1 MSSNLLN
8 AASGQADVL
17 VSTAL
22 THAKALPLA
31 GWFDFSWSG
40 DMSAIDLNEWVS
52 GVISQQPVVGF
63 FQWFFIIYF
72 LVLCTIYLLLE
83 MVAISYIKNY
93 MDNRSLNVLPRAY
106 KKYFRPISVLVPAFN
121 EMGSIVQT
129 VQSLLRLNYPEF
141 EIIVINDGSTDDTL
155 GQLRMA
161 FDLQPFAEAYRDRL
175 KTMPVRQVYN
185 SRRYANLRVI
195 DKENGGK
202 SDSLNAGINLARY
215 PLYCC
220 MDADSILLPESLL
233 LLAKP
238 FLEDTNTVAA
248 GGTVRILNDC
258 KLFGGFFV
266 KARLPKSMLAQIQ
279 VVEYLR
285 AFLFGRLG
293 WAPLNALLIISGAFG
308 LFHKETVIEVGGY
321 RNDTI
326 GEDMEIVVR
335 MHRYL
340 RNRDRDFRIAFVP
353 DPVCWTLAPEN
364 LNALKNQRMRWQ
376 RGLAESLW
384 RNLGLLFNP
393 KSGFA
398 GWLAMPYMIIFELFS
413 PVIELA
419 GFVFMILGFVFDFI
433 SIKALIAFLVV
444 SIGLGMLISLLA
456 LLLEIIS
463 YRLYKR
469 PLEVATLL
477 FAVVFDNIGYRQLV
491 LFFRFL
497 GLLNWIFVPKRRWGQ
512 VRHQHNMANT

>member
-1 MSSNLLN
+1 MSSNLLD
-8 AASGQADVL
+8 AASGHADVL
-17 VSTAL
+17 VSAAL

-31 GWFDFSWSG
+31 GWFDFSWGG

-258 KLFGGFFV
+258 
-266 KARLPKSMLAQIQ
+266 
-279 VVEYLR
+279 
-285 AFLFGRLG
+285 
-293 WAPLNALLIISGAFG
+293 
-308 LFHKETVIEVGGY
+308 
-321 RNDTI
+321 
-326 GEDMEIVVR
+326 
-335 MHRYL
+335 
-340 RNRDRDFRIAFVP
+340 
-353 DPVCWTLAPEN
+353 
-364 LNALKNQRMRWQ
+364 
-376 RGLAESLW
+376 
-384 RNLGLLFNP
+384 
-393 KSGFA
+393 
-398 GWLAMPYMIIFELFS
+398 
-413 PVIELA
+413 
-419 GFVFMILGFVFDFI
+419 
-433 SIKALIAFLVV
+433 
-444 SIGLGMLISLLA
+444 
-456 LLLEIIS
+456 
-463 YRLYKR
+463 
-469 PLEVATLL
+469 
-477 FAVVFDNIGYRQLV
+477 
-491 LFFRFL
+491 
-497 GLLNWIFVPKRRWGQ
+497 
-512 VRHQHNMANT
+512 

>member
-1 MSSNLLN
+1 MIQFDDTHSIATLANALASFKVLLP
-8 AASGQADVL
+8 A
-17 VSTAL
+17 
-22 THAKALPLA
+22 
-31 GWFDFSWSG
+31 FSLSMAEIQ
-40 DMSAIDLNEWVS
+40 DWVS
-52 GVISQQPVVGF
+52 GIISKQPVVGF

-72 LVLCTIYLLLE
+72 LTLCTIYLFLE
-83 MVAISYIKNY
+83 MVAVSFIKQY
-93 MDNRSLNVLPRAY
+93 MDDRSLNLLPRTY
-106 KKYFRPISVLVPAFN
+106 KKYYRPISVLVPAYN
-121 EMGSIVQT
+121 EQHSIVQT

-141 EIIVINDGSTDDTL
+141 EIIVINDGSSDDTL
-155 GQLRMA
+155 NRLRSA

-175 KTMPVRQVYN
+175 KTQPIRQVYN
-185 SRRYANLRVI
+185 SRRYATLRVI
-195 DKENGGK
+195 DKDNGGK

-238 FLEDTNTVAA
+238 FLEDTDTVAA

-266 KARLPKSMLAQIQ
+266 KARLPKSLLAQIQ

-308 LFHKETVIEVGGY
+308 LFHKETVIDVGGY
-321 RNDTI
+321 RTDTI

-335 MHRYL
+335 MHRKL
-340 RNRDRDFRIAFVP
+340 REENRRFRIAFVP
-353 DPVCWTLAPEN
+353 DPICWTLAPEN
-364 LNALKNQRMRWQ
+364 FNALKNQRMRWQ

-384 RNLGLLFNP
+384 RNLGLLFNF
-393 KSGFA
+393 KGGFA
-398 GWLAMPYMIIFELFS
+398 GWVAMPYMFVFELLS
-413 PVIELA
+413 PVIELT
-419 GFVFMILGFVFDFI
+419 GFLFMIVGFFFDFI

-463 YRLYKR
+463 YRLYRR
-469 PLEVATLL
+469 PYEVATLL
-477 FAVVFDNIGYRQLV
+477 FAVIFDNIGYRQII

-497 GLLNWIFVPKRRWGQ
+497 GLLNWIFVPKRQWGHT
-512 VRHQHNMANT
+512 RDRRSASSY